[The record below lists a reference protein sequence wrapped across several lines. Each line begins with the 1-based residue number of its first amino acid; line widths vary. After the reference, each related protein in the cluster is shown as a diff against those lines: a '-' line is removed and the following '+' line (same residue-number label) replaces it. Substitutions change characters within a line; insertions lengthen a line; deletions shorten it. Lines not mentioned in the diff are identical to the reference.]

1 MLYTIDS
8 MNDIS
13 LHFRTAIFTGILL
26 MTFLT
31 TPFAHA
37 SDGGLNLITSPLPIN
52 LITTPGS
59 SVSTPIKIKNGG
71 TQAEKIKASLMKFKA
86 YESNGQPQLMDPEPG
101 DDFLKWVSFSEET
114 FTAEPDEWKTIT
126 ATFNVPKDAAFGYYY
141 AIVFSRANENATLES
156 KQTTVVG
163 GTAVLVLLEARVP
176 DAKRAVEVTEF
187 STDKKFYEFL
197 PTTFTVKLKN
207 TGNVHIAPRGNIFIN
222 KGDEHDIAI
231 LNINDNKGNILP
243 NSTRDFKEPWAD
255 AFPVYVEKKQD
266 DKVVLDDKGNQIM
279 ELKWD
284 WGQASKLR
292 WGKYTAKML
301 LIYDDGQRDV
311 PIEGEVSFW
320 VVPWRLI
327 GVVLFVLIF
336 VVIGLKNTLQNMW
349 KKIQSWFVKK

>member
-1 MLYTIDS
+1 
-8 MNDIS
+8 
-13 LHFRTAIFTGILL
+13 
-26 MTFLT
+26 
-31 TPFAHA
+31 
-37 SDGGLNLITSPLPIN
+37 
-52 LITTPGS
+52 
-59 SVSTPIKIKNGG
+59 
-71 TQAEKIKASLMKFKA
+71 
-86 YESNGQPQLMDPEPG
+86 MDPEPG
-101 DDFLKWVSFSEET
+101 DDFLKWVSFSEDT
-114 FTAEPDEWKTIT
+114 FQAAPDEWKTIT
-126 ATFNVPKDAAFGYYY
+126 ATFTVPKDAAFGYYY
-141 AIVFSRANENATLES
+141 AIVFSRADEKADLQN
-156 KQTTVVG
+156 KQTAVVG
-163 GTAVLVLLEARVP
+163 GTAVLVLLEARVA

-207 TGNVHIAPRGNIFIN
+207 TGNVHVAPRGNIFVN

-243 NSTRDFKEPWAD
+243 NSSRDFEEPWAD

-266 DKVVLDDKGNQIM
+266 GKVVLDETGNQVM

-301 LIYDDGQRDV
+301 LIYDDGQRDI

-327 GVVLFVLIF
+327 GALLFTLVFVL
-336 VVIGLKNTLQNMW
+336 IGLKNTLQNMW
-349 KKIQSWFVKK
+349 RKIQSWFVKK